1 MKKKSFI
8 LILCLLIAFA
18 ATATVLC
25 ACNPSPAAVKP
36 LSSASDVYGLGAVS
50 TVKLLGENISAAAV
64 KSFSDLGAAAAE
76 NTAPTETPSQTQD
89 PVKVQAEKFNEYFVA
104 LDSFLGK
111 DLVTTTTEANSDA
124 SIPYATKMTIKGHEL
139 DGELVTYVMYYTETL
154 ANGNA
159 ADAADIDDPDDDRD
173 DNDDDRDDIFDNDDD
188 DANEVKN
195 IYSLKGIMIV
205 DETTFYLGGERVEET
220 EQNETENTVRI
231 RAYANENDKLNYVQM
246 EQEVSNEKGETETE
260 YVYSVFA
267 NGVMVE
273 QTAVEFETERKGAKE
288 EVEYEL
294 EFLSGGARGRYEIER
309 ETQGNVVTIK
319 VKYNIDGQVGHF
331 RISEITEA
339 NGEKHYEY
347 KFADNSSKKF

>member
-76 NTAPTETPSQTQD
+76 NTAPTETPSETQD

-104 LDSFLGK
+104 LDSFLGE
-111 DLVTTTTEANSDA
+111 DLVSTTTEANSDA

-139 DGELVTYVMYYTETL
+139 GGELVTYVMYYTETL
-154 ANGNA
+154 TTGNA
-159 ADAADIDDPDDDRD
+159 ADFDDPDDD
-173 DNDDDRDDIFDNDDD
+173 DDDRDDIFDNDDD
-188 DANEVKN
+188 DDANEVKN
-195 IYSLKGIMIV
+195 VYSLKGIMIV
-205 DETTFYLGGERVEET
+205 DETTFYLTGERVEET
-220 EQNETENTVRI
+220 EQNETESTVRI

-294 EFLSGGARGRYEIER
+294 EFLSGGARGRYSIER